1 MISEAVFESFFN
13 KVATRLKRYQ
23 NAPNN
28 LITEDCIRYDFYATL
43 LQYFASDDLITEYPH
58 DHELLKRKE
67 IDLVVNND
75 AYTAIF
81 EFKYYRKIPSQ
92 KEDRTSRLASIYIDI
107 IKLKLSS
114 ISINKFFVL
123 LTDQVMYK
131 YILNNGYEYIFS
143 NQQSTPFD
151 FYLSPKHLEGKHF
164 NNQAIK
170 KLGKDHNFNELVS
183 LSKVYE
189 NNVTNTYLYIYKVH

>member
-13 KVATRLKRYQ
+13 NVATRLKRYQ

-43 LQYFASDDLITEYPH
+43 LQYFTSDDLITEYPH

-114 ISINKFFVL
+114 ISINKFFIL

-131 YILNNGYEYIFS
+131 YILNNGYEYMFS

-151 FYLSPKHLEGKHF
+151 FYLSSKHLEGKHF

-170 KLGKDHNFNELVS
+170 KLGKDHNFTELVS
-183 LSKVYE
+183 LIKVYE
-189 NNVTNTYLYIYKVH
+189 NSVNNTYLYIYKVH